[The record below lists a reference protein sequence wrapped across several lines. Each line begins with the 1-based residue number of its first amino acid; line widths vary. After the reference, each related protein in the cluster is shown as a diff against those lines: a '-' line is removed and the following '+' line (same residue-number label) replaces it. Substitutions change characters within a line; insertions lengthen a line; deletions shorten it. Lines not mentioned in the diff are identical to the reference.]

1 MRPVLAGGGGGNRGN
16 GQAVTALGEFYG
28 MLRHAFRNLL
38 PIIAVVGFFQ
48 LLVMQEVPA
57 GWLSM
62 TVGLGLVVI
71 GVALFLQGL
80 ELGIFPVGRNLS
92 NEFARRGSLGLL
104 MIFGFCLGFAAVIAE
119 PALIAVA
126 GQAEVISE
134 GRVDGLVLRLLV
146 ATSVGAVTALGIV
159 RIVLGHSL
167 HGYMIAGYGLVVAV
181 TFFAPEEIV
190 GLAYDSGGVTT
201 NIVTVP
207 LIAALGIGLAA
218 SIRGRNPLIHGFG
231 LVALAVMVP
240 MISVQ
245 LYGIVVYTF
254 GEAGAASAAGD
265 LPRAPEAGPPAKPV
279 AGRLLLGMGAELL
292 GMIRDVL
299 PIIAVILVFQYL
311 VIRRRIAHLRR
322 VMAGFVLVIIGLYAF
337 VVGLKLGLFP
347 IGQSMAAQLIQRDQ
361 TPFIYLFAFAIG
373 FATTM
378 AEPALIAIG
387 EQAEEA
393 ARGRLR
399 GNVIRLLVAL
409 GVAIGITIGV
419 HRILT
424 GDSIHYYI
432 MGGYALVILLTWL
445 APRFIVP
452 LAFDLGGVTTSEV
465 TVPLVTALGI
475 GLASAIDGRSALI
488 DGFGLIAFA
497 SIFPIVTVMLYAI
510 AAALVAR
517 ARGVSES

>member
-1 MRPVLAGGGGGNRGN
+1 MNQLR
-16 GQAVTALGEFYG
+16 EFYG
-28 MLRHAFRNLL
+28 ILKHAFRNLL
-38 PIIAVVGFFQ
+38 PIIAVVSFFQ
-48 LLVMQEVPA
+48 FAVMQEVPD
-57 GWLSM
+57 GLLSM
-62 TVGLGLVVI
+62 VIGLGIVVL

-80 ELGIFPVGRNLS
+80 ELGIFPIGKNLS
-92 NEFARRGSLGLL
+92 NQLAKRGSLVLL
-104 MIFGFCLGFAAVIAE
+104 MLFGFSLGFAAVIAE

-126 GQAEVISE
+126 EQAEVISE
-134 GRVDGLVLRLLV
+134 GRVNAFTLRLLV
-146 ATSVGAVTALGIV
+146 ATSVGAVVGLGIV
-159 RIVLGHSL
+159 RIILGHSL
-167 HGYMIAGYGLVVAV
+167 HWYMIAGYLLVVFV

-207 LIAALGIGLAA
+207 LIAALGIGLAV
-218 SIRGRNPLIHGFG
+218 SIRGRTALMHGFG

-245 LYGIVVYTF
+245 LYGIMVYTF
-254 GEAGAASAAGD
+254 GETGDVAANGVPMDAETEGVAD
-265 LPRAPEAGPPAKPV
+265 PV
-279 AGRLLLGMGAELL
+279 AGSLALGMVTDLL
-292 GMIRDVL
+292 VMIRDVL
-299 PIIAVILVFQYL
+299 PIIAVVLVFQYL
-311 VIRRRIAHLRR
+311 VLRKHIAHLHK
-322 VMAGFVLVIIGLYAF
+322 VIVGFALVIVGLYAF

-347 IGQSMAAQLIQRDQ
+347 IGESMAAQLIGRDQ
-361 TPFIYLFAFAIG
+361 ILFVYLFAFCIG

-387 EQAEEA
+387 EKAEEA
-393 ARGRLR
+393 AKGQLK

-419 HRILT
+419 HRIIT

-432 MGGYALVILLTWL
+432 MGGYAVVILLTWL
-445 APRFIVP
+445 SPKYIVA

-475 GLASAIDGRSALI
+475 GLATHIEGRSVLI

-497 SIFPIVTVMLYAI
+497 SIFPIITVMLYAI
-510 AAALVAR
+510 SVELVAK
-517 ARGVSES
+517 ARGGAT